1 MRYKA
6 DRTFFVL
13 SAFFVSSI
21 ASPTRTSSIHGH
33 PCMTKSSRFNLKT
46 QKTKFLD
53 RLRMARNSVFI
64 ITKNMPREG
73 CTTEN
78 LGIMQSPLSQHLAI
92 LSLCLL
98 WLHPSPAYAVDR
110 ISLKKYPALS
120 LQVPNPM
127 ETSKLPA
134 RKTFQVNH
142 EGLVLQFFFN
152 ERDVFGY
159 ILKRNKRLPIHFRW
173 CFFRSCEESPY
184 DYKKVIAQAF
194 HPPYDSGFFSI
205 EFPSYLNYSFQGI
218 EFSSPK

>member
-6 DRTFFVL
+6 DRTFVL
-13 SAFFVSSI
+13 SAFFVGQTI
-21 ASPTRTSSIHGH
+21 SPTRTNPIRT
-33 PCMTKSSRFNLKT
+33 PC
-46 QKTKFLD
+46 
-53 RLRMARNSVFI
+53 MARNGIFI
-64 ITKNMPREG
+64 TPKNPPALLREG
-73 CTTEN
+73 SVAKITGV
-78 LGIMQSPLSQHLAI
+78 LQSPLSPLQFAI
-92 LSLCLL
+92 LILCLIWIL
-98 WLHPSPAYAVDR
+98 PSPAYAVER

-134 RKTFQVNH
+134 RKTYQVNH
-142 EGLVLQFFFN
+142 KEFVLQFFFN

-159 ILKRNKRLPIHFRW
+159 ILKRNKSRPIHFRW

-205 EFPSYLNYSFQGI
+205 KFPAYLNYSFQGI